1 LVFGEYCSSSERAPT
16 KRARPDLP
24 KRFFLHTG
32 VCYFLTP
39 APFDRVLAGQML
51 LQRPTHGPIEH
62 EDAVIEESL

>member
-1 LVFGEYCSSSERAPT
+1 
-16 KRARPDLP
+16 
-24 KRFFLHTG
+24 

-39 APFDRVLAGQML
+39 APFDRVLADQML